1 MHSHRKEERMTKW
14 NNEAMNET
22 SGSHQQDSGIRK
34 KHRRELW
41 LSKEAHVMRGAMDAA
56 VVGKR
61 KYASARR
68 TVRHCRR
75 GELLGKVARP
85 DTRSPASDCSFLLQL
100 CLSFLTST
108 MQYVYPFRYESTSDL
123 KGKLCPF
130 LGACTGHSFLSFSTW
145 LLLSCPQPQMPMLM
159 SHYLPNSLLIATAF
173 SLIDFPLVCLFV
185 LTISV

>member
-1 MHSHRKEERMTKW
+1 MVVE
-14 NNEAMNET
+14 
-22 SGSHQQDSGIRK
+22 GSTCND
-34 KHRRELW
+34 
-41 LSKEAHVMRGAMDAA
+41 RGAMDAA

-85 DTRSPASDCSFLLQL
+85 DTRSPASDCSFLRLL

-108 MQYVYPFRYESTSDL
+108 MQYVYPFRYEFNKWDSQ
-123 KGKLCPF
+123 GKLCPF
-130 LGACTGHSFLSFSTW
+130 LGACCSCTGHFS
-145 LLLSCPQPQMPMLM
+145 LLL
-159 SHYLPNSLLIATAF
+159 YLTPSLLPTATNANANVTL
-173 SLIDFPLVCLFV
+173 STEQSSNRKSILTDRLSSCLFV